1 MRIFNEDNTSMM
13 KHLIHP
19 VIRPINKTTLGD
31 YLPKEINVPQW
42 FIDLIY
48 RTKCIICTFFEI
60 VKSIKSMKKLDALR
74 LKKYYSYYIKMKRK
88 KSAEDIRK
96 NSMSI
101 LDQMSDD
108 HFICASN
115 SYYKEHI
122 EKDETML
129 VDKKP

>member
-1 MRIFNEDNTSMM
+1 MM

-74 LKKYYSYYIKMKRK
+74 LKKYYSYYIKMN
-88 KSAEDIRK
+88 RK
-96 NSMSI
+96 NS
-101 LDQMSDD
+101 SDD
-108 HFICASN
+108 IRNNIMATLDHMFDDHGLCNSN
-115 SYYKEHI
+115 WCYKKCI
-122 EKDETML
+122 EEDDTIS
-129 VDKKP
+129 VDRKAERTNE